1 MLLISSCSFDDKSGI
16 WTSESEIAKKNNQF
30 KDFETLYSSKEGFNR
45 KVEIKKNFQFNIPPP
60 INNIK
65 WNDIYYNENNN
76 PDNFDAIKVRVKS
89 GISYSY
95 NMLSDIFNINLYSNR
110 LIMAPTQKSSGE
122 NQNDEK
128 TE

>member
-1 MLLISSCSFDDKSGI
+1 MLLFSSCSFDDKSGI

-45 KVEIKKNFQFNIPPP
+45 KVEIKKNFQFKIPPP

-76 PDNFDAIKVRVKS
+76 PDNFEYLDQNSTIIKSKKLS
-89 GISYSY
+89 KHKANKHILQDGDKIIFLIKGI
-95 NMLSDIFNINLYSNR
+95 
-110 LIMAPTQKSSGE
+110 
-122 NQNDEK
+122 
-128 TE
+128 